1 MKIDNVEILVTAIAE
16 KENAS
21 TRALYWPLSFVTLDG
36 EGTAITINVKDKEL
50 IEQFEVMNRYCVNLS
65 LASSQYGLKLDF
77 GYVPIVKKLGVI
89 NFTNSSALKVEK

>member
-16 KENAS
+16 KENA
-21 TRALYWPLSFVTLDG
+21 TTHALYWPISFVTLDG
-36 EGTAITINVKDKEL
+36 EGTAITINVKDKGL
-50 IEQFEVMNRYCVNLS
+50 SEQFELMNRYCVNLS

-89 NFTNSSALKVEK
+89 NFTNQVPTKLEK